1 MDILVTGASGFIGSR
16 LAEKLIDC
24 GHTVSTCGRQYTAG
38 SRLYSLGAKHHQGDI
53 CNPEFVNKITAGKD
67 AVFHLAGLVSYRRA
81 DYDKLFTTNVIG
93 TKTVMQGC
101 LQNGVGRVIHMGS
114 IAGMGIPNEGE
125 IGTEEIKYNLQG
137 HGLYYC
143 DTKYAGEQEVMKY
156 AAQGLSVLALNPG
169 ITFGDGDTHPHHH
182 TIFRAMSSGW
192 LLGYPAGGVMFSDLE
207 DVVDTCIKA
216 LDHGRSGQRYVL
228 GSANMTF
235 KNAADELATVL
246 GGRKPQLAIPGWLS
260 EGAGILCES
269 ICSTLKRKSPLT
281 WQVAWLSQRKIFF
294 SSQKAIE
301 ELGHKQTSFSDTLR
315 RVAPFYLNQ

>member
-1 MDILVTGASGFIGSR
+1 MDILVTGASGFIGNR
-16 LAEKLIDC
+16 LVERLIDC
-24 GHTVSTCGRQYTAG
+24 GHTVSTCGRQTTAG
-38 SRLYSLGAKHHQGDI
+38 SRLYSLGTKHHQGDI
-53 CNPEFVNKITAGKD
+53 CNPEFVDRITTGKE

-81 DYDKLFTTNVIG
+81 DYNKLFTTNVTG
-93 TKTVMQGC
+93 TKTVMQSC

-125 IGTEEIKYNLQG
+125 IGNEEIRYNLQG

-143 DTKYAGEQEVMKY
+143 DTKYEGEQEVMRY
-156 AAQGLSVLALNPG
+156 AAQGLPVLALNPG

-192 LLGYPAGGVMFSDLE
+192 LLGYPIGGVMFSDLE
-207 DVVDTCIKA
+207 DVVATCIKA
-216 LDHGRSGQRYVL
+216 LERGRTGQRYVL

-235 KNAADELATVL
+235 KHAAEELAEVL

-269 ICSTLKRKSPLT
+269 VCSALKRKSPLT

-315 RVAPFYLNQ
+315 RVAPFYLEQ